1 MDRYLQLINSFF
13 QGMPPW
19 AVALMVFIAVLFC
32 FLGVG
37 LIWRGLRRKP
47 TREELQKKEIEQD
60 ELETVAKLTL
70 QDRRNG
76 FDRWFSVLLEE
87 SGSNL
92 SPLSAALIVLG
103 VLILSAGM
111 TFIVSDNIELS
122 TGVGLICTTFPLI
135 FWSLR
140 RTWRIGRMRK
150 LLPETLEAVG
160 DAIRGGMT
168 IEEAVKM
175 TAEQIENPLKT
186 EFSHASRQL
195 EMGQTPT
202 MVMNRMARRIPIS
215 EFRIFST
222 AVLVHRTTGGN
233 LAYLAERLARSAR
246 DRSEFNGHLT
256 AITAGSRMS
265 ILGLIVVTALALMIL
280 CGLDTSYLFKF
291 LLNPYGP
298 MLIGISVSLFV
309 VGGFW
314 AWQIMRVR
322 Y

>member
-1 MDRYLQLINSFF
+1 MDRYIQLINSVF

-19 AVALMVFIAVLFC
+19 AVALMVFTAVLFF
-32 FLGVG
+32 FLGVW
-37 LIWRGLRRKP
+37 LIWNGLRRKP
-47 TREELQKKEIEQD
+47 SQEELQKMEIEQD
-60 ELETVAKLTL
+60 ELETVAKLTV

-92 SPLSAALIVLG
+92 QPLAAALIVLG
-103 VLILSAGM
+103 ILIFSAG
-111 TFIVSDNIELS
+111 TVFIVSDNIELS
-122 TGVGLICTTFPLI
+122 AGVGLICMVFPLI

-150 LLPETLEAVG
+150 YLPETLEAVG

-175 TAEQIENPLKT
+175 AAEQIDEPLKT
-186 EFSHASRQL
+186 EFFHASRQL
-195 EMGQTPT
+195 EMGQAPT

-233 LAYLAERLARSAR
+233 LAFLAERLARSAR

-265 ILGLIVVTALALMIL
+265 IIGLVIVTILALMIL
-280 CGLDTSYLFKF
+280 CGLDTSYLYKF
-291 LLNPYGP
+291 VLNPYGP
-298 MLIGISVSLFV
+298 LLIGISTSLFII
-309 VGGFW
+309 GGFW